1 MSFRGEAAVLPFGFC
16 PVRQDDHPAIDKRD
30 LDLSQLRAFSQ
41 QSHQPGSDFA
51 FDDHLYNPHS
61 EAGRDGL
68 RLAPGSDP
76 APAVNT
82 RCAAFRFR
90 LPKLPVVTNQD
101 FERCTLLPEF
111 RLTEQCPKRRRAA
124 PREICPSANAAR
136 GSRSRSAAAPA
147 EIGERGVSLAW
158 RQSSALSDPSA
169 KWRKLPACDAAIYHK
184 LEAYA
189 TNLRL
194 NFELPNQSC
203 TPAETARALIVIS
216 EPARCWSQRGAGF
229 SGNASGP
236 SSRSSWACSSSR
248 NPPTQAAQPAVA
260 CHPYRP
266 LFPIKQRQAGKGVP
280 PAFVIS
286 EGFGEHV
293 LRRHPKRTTFLR
305 LEEHGD
311 DSTDAIPSMCQ
322 LRAAVL

>member
-1 MSFRGEAAVLPFGFC
+1 MPIQEPDLARRRGKDREQLVQRLLGDGDN
-16 PVRQDDHPAIDKRD
+16 DDGR
-30 LDLSQLRAFSQ
+30 LLRVAFTGDAGLGKTINLQ
-41 QSHQPGSDFA
+41 ELA
-51 FDDHLYNPHS
+51 FEIN
-61 EAGRDGL
+61 GGL
-68 RLAPGSDP
+68 RLVPGSDP

-101 FERCTLLPEF
+101 FERCALLPEF
-111 RLTEQCPKRRRAA
+111 RLTRRSPA
-124 PREICPSANAAR
+124 
-136 GSRSRSAAAPA
+136 SRS
-147 EIGERGVSLAW
+147 
-158 RQSSALSDPSA
+158 
-169 KWRKLPACDAAIYHK
+169 
-184 LEAYA
+184 
-189 TNLRL
+189 
-194 NFELPNQSC
+194 NQSC

-260 CHPYRP
+260 CHRYRH

-305 LEEHGD
+305 LEEHDD